1 MQKSTHSDTS
11 DERRAWGYWLLTL
24 AFGVCP
30 PAQSSPD
37 FRRLSI
43 THRVSCALN
52 PSAVSAR
59 TLFVLPLA
67 AASLAACSSSRP
79 MTPAPPPPPPV
90 PRVDVAATETLD
102 LGPYMAER
110 PVETPPVEHEVPA
123 DLMNNAVREAPRST
137 TETRPGTTPTRPTS
151 PPGTNRPTRP
161 VFRTVNG
168 YRVQAM
174 QSTNRV
180 EAERAAQ
187 TAMAWW
193 RRTRGGS
200 PEVYLVYRAPYYR
213 VRVGNYAE
221 RGEAD
226 RVARS
231 LNASFPNAFAVPD
244 RVTVRQQA
252 ED

>member
-1 MQKSTHSDTS
+1 MS
-11 DERRAWGYWLLTL
+11 
-24 AFGVCP
+24 
-30 PAQSSPD
+30 
-37 FRRLSI
+37 FR
-43 THRVSCALN
+43 TV
-52 PSAVSAR
+52 
-59 TLFVLPLA
+59 FVLPLA
-67 AASLAACSSSRP
+67 AAGLAACSSSRP
-79 MTPAPPPPPPV
+79 VAPPSPPPPTT

-102 LGPYMAER
+102 LGPYVAAR
-110 PVETPPVEHEVPA
+110 PVEERPVEHEVPA
-123 DLMNNAVREAPRST
+123 DLMNNAVREPARPTSEARPPV
-137 TETRPGTTPTRPTS
+137 PGTTPTRPSTPT
-151 PPGTNRPTRP
+151 PPRTTRP

-213 VRVGNYAE
+213 VRVGNFAE

-244 RVTVRQQA
+244 RVTVRQQV
-252 ED
+252 EE

>member
-1 MQKSTHSDTS
+1 M
-11 DERRAWGYWLLTL
+11 
-24 AFGVCP
+24 
-30 PAQSSPD
+30 
-37 FRRLSI
+37 
-43 THRVSCALN
+43 
-52 PSAVSAR
+52 SAR

-67 AASLAACSSSRP
+67 AASLAACSASRP
-79 MTPAPPPPPPV
+79 IAPPAPPPAPPA

-102 LGPYMAER
+102 LGPYVVER
-110 PVETPPVEHEVPA
+110 PAETRPVEHEVPA
-123 DLMNNAVREAPRST
+123 DLMNNAVREAPRPTAETPSSRPT
-137 TETRPGTTPTRPTS
+137 TTPPSRPGRT
-151 PPGTNRPTRP
+151 